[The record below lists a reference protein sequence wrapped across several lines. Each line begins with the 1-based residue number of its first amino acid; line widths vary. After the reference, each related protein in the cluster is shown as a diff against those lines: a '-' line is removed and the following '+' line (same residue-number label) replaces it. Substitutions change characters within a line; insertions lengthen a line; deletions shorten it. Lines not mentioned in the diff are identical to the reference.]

1 MEIKSGIISAKV
13 IAKIIKRL
21 SEITFV
27 LITVSCL
34 VNIITYSGENKMQ
47 NMIFIFT
54 ANSINAILC
63 LVFWI
68 ITDTIEKI
76 RNNNDETM

>member
-27 LITVSCL
+27 LIAVSCFI
-34 VNIITYSGENKMQ
+34 NILTYSGENRMQ

-54 ANSINAILC
+54 TNSINAILC

-68 ITDTIEKI
+68 IIDTIEKI
-76 RNNNDETM
+76 RNKNDETM

>member
-1 MEIKSGIISAKV
+1 MEIKSGIMSAKV

-34 VNIITYSGENKMQ
+34 TNIITYSGENKM
-47 NMIFIFT
+47 
-54 ANSINAILC
+54 
-63 LVFWI
+63 
-68 ITDTIEKI
+68 
-76 RNNNDETM
+76 